1 MKNLSRQQHK
11 FIISGGGTGGHIFPA
26 IAIANSLKHKVDADI
41 LFVGAKGKM
50 EMEKVPAAGYK
61 IEGLWISGLQRKFT
75 LKNLSFP
82 LKVIA
87 SLQKARKIINRFQPD
102 VVIGVGGFA
111 SGPTLKAAQRIGIPT
126 LIQEQNSYP
135 GITNKL
141 LAKSV
146 GKICVAYPGLDKY
159 FPADR
164 IVLTG
169 NPVRDE
175 VVKTEGKK
183 DEAVK
188 FFNLFPDKKTV
199 LVVGGSQGSV
209 AINKSIQQCLELFI
223 QNDVQ
228 LVWQTGTSFYD
239 EAISLANALKTELIR
254 VSAFIDRMDL
264 AYAISDVIVSRAGA
278 IAISEICIVGK
289 PPVFIP
295 LPSAAEDHQTKNAKA
310 LVEHNAA
317 ILLPQN
323 EADEKLGS
331 LLFDL
336 INDSTKQNTFSENL
350 KKLAV
355 KNSADKIADEIIK
368 LSNEKNKQR

>member
-223 QNDVQ
+223 QNDIQ

-239 EAISLANALKTELIR
+239 EANSLANALKTELIR
-254 VSAFIDRMDL
+254 VTAFIDRMDL